1 MLCLLGP
8 VQKSKVVT
16 MSTFLLHGT
25 LHGGLGRLCQTP
37 SQMSR
42 MPSRASDSIQWNP
55 RLPHKLHF
63 NEISWTS
70 CRNHRWTS
78 RSQSGCY
85 YVKVQRLFWESLCQP
100 LCTLWQKVLWWLQ
113 GGTLWYI
120 ETWNIQSQQS
130 SQKRMASIRRLCST
144 NRSKQH
150 TTFVKCYISFKWDW
164 RDAYKTH

>member
-1 MLCLLGP
+1 
-8 VQKSKVVT
+8 
-16 MSTFLLHGT
+16 MSRCNVCSPTFLKL
-25 LHGGLGRLCQTP
+25 LSKLKKKDGRLCDLLPICKLYLIT
-37 SQMSR
+37 
-42 MPSRASDSIQWNP
+42 ASLYS
-55 RLPHKLHF
+55 F
-63 NEISWTS
+63 
-70 CRNHRWTS
+70 CRWTS

-144 NRSKQH
+144 SELVQLKLSFSDKIGIIPCLFDIASNRSGILRVISLWSPQNH
-150 TTFVKCYISFKWDW
+150 SIINVKHVFY
-164 RDAYKTH
+164 

>member
-1 MLCLLGP
+1 MYYVIPYGLVGGSDKGFVCVLGDLHINCDLLCLLGP

-63 NEISWTS
+63 NEIS
-70 CRNHRWTS
+70 
-78 RSQSGCY
+78 
-85 YVKVQRLFWESLCQP
+85 
-100 LCTLWQKVLWWLQ
+100 
-113 GGTLWYI
+113 
-120 ETWNIQSQQS
+120 
-130 SQKRMASIRRLCST
+130 
-144 NRSKQH
+144 
-150 TTFVKCYISFKWDW
+150 
-164 RDAYKTH
+164 